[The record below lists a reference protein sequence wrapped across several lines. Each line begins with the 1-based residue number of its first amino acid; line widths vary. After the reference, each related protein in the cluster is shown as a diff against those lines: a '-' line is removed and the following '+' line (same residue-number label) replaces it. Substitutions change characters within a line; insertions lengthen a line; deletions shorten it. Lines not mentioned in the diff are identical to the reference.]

1 MLTQTIAATD
11 PLSKKKKRK
20 TGDGQVSGHVTRQPA
35 CPAVPLLSAV
45 PLGTTPFT
53 QPLGD
58 SHLALV
64 VAPTAFLGPAS
75 QWRRRAHRSSSRSRS
90 RPRAERLLMR
100 RDGQGSWVGVR
111 SVGPTFD
118 CHNHRTRPASGR
130 VTAWASPLVFGPHP
144 CISTGLHS
152 PEIPGTLEAAAQ
164 PITWM

>member
-1 MLTQTIAATD
+1 MDRCL
-11 PLSKKKKRK
+11 
-20 TGDGQVSGHVTRQPA
+20 VTSRGNPRA
-35 CPAVPLLSAV
+35 LPCRAVHRHRLPRLLLSAV

-118 CHNHRTRPASGR
+118 CHNHRTRPAFCSSGR
-130 VTAWASPLVFGPHP
+130 VMAWASPLVFGPHP
-144 CISTGLHS
+144 CISTGLDS

-164 PITWM
+164 PSTWM